1 VTLASGPKFAT
12 SRARSDS
19 NMGERMAGMEGEE
32 SDQTKNSHP
41 GKLHHA
47 LPDCQLDRLAILL
60 LSNDLLQ
67 FRLRQGLALSDG
79 GCSVSVEHSGWL
91 DAVQAWSS
99 LVHTG
104 NEG

>member
-1 VTLASGPKFAT
+1 
-12 SRARSDS
+12 
-19 NMGERMAGMEGEE
+19 MEGEE